1 MAATVRFD
9 EKLKIAMQINVQ
21 ACKDVMQICSEMVHL
36 KSIVHVSTAYTQ
48 CPQPYIEEKF
58 YPPPLDSGEMLVLT
72 KCTSDKLLE
81 CITPVLLD
89 KWPNT
94 YTFTK
99 AIAEDVVHQHGAG
112 LPIGMF
118 RPGIGKCLCHLLF
131 HKRIFIGSSS
141 LALISCFAFSFFPL
155 LSFFVWPESSS
166 LFLFVDLCNHFQKPH
181 CLALC
186 AIH

>member
-9 EKLKIAMQINVQ
+9 EKLKVAMQINVQ
-21 ACKDVMQICSEMVHL
+21 ACKDVMQICSEMVAL
-36 KSIVHVSTAYTQ
+36 KSVVHVSTAYTQ
-48 CPQPYIEEKF
+48 CPQRYIEEKF

-99 AIAEDVVHQHGAG
+99 AIAEDVVHQHGSG

-118 RPGIGKCLCHLLF
+118 RPGIGMQLLF
-131 HKRIFIGSSS
+131 CFIHQVFEIIW
-141 LALISCFAFSFFPL
+141 L
-155 LSFFVWPESSS
+155 W
-166 LFLFVDLCNHFQKPH
+166 
-181 CLALC
+181 
-186 AIH
+186 

>member
-21 ACKDVMQICSEMVHL
+21 ACKDVMQICSEMVDL

-48 CPQPYIEEKF
+48 CPQRYIEEKF

-118 RPGIGKCLCHLLF
+118 RPGIGMF
-131 HKRIFIGSSS
+131 SMSQFI
-141 LALISCFAFSFFPL
+141 
-155 LSFFVWPESSS
+155 W
-166 LFLFVDLCNHFQKPH
+166 FLFYVTHFRLPSVGQFRFYLIFLQFCFDLFFRSYFI
-181 CLALC
+181 L
-186 AIH
+186 I

>member
-9 EKLKIAMQINVQ
+9 EKLKVAMQINVQ
-21 ACKDVMQICSEMVHL
+21 ACKDVMQICSEMMCL

-48 CPQPYIEEKF
+48 CPQRYIEEKF

-99 AIAEDVVHQHGAG
+99 AIAEDVVHQHGSG

-118 RPGIGKCLCHLLF
+118 RPGIGKR
-131 HKRIFIGSSS
+131 KV
-141 LALISCFAFSFFPL
+141 FFFLQL
-155 LSFFVWPESSS
+155 LSFSLVVRFVNRIRDTQQTFFIELTFFFCVACRSVTKSQTNQFWNLRLSR
-166 LFLFVDLCNHFQKPH
+166 F
-181 CLALC
+181 
-186 AIH
+186 

>member
-1 MAATVRFD
+1 MGKYIILCNIT
-9 EKLKIAMQINVQ
+9 N
-21 ACKDVMQICSEMVHL
+21 
-36 KSIVHVSTAYTQ
+36 Y
-48 CPQPYIEEKF
+48 PQRYIEEKF

-72 KCTSDKLLE
+72 KCTSDKLIE

-118 RPGIGKCLCHLLF
+118 RPGIGMFLVF
-131 HKRIFIGSSS
+131 HFINKLIIKMELICSS
-141 LALISCFAFSFFPL
+141 
-155 LSFFVWPESSS
+155 FV
-166 LFLFVDLCNHFQKPH
+166 
-181 CLALC
+181 
-186 AIH
+186 

>member
-9 EKLKIAMQINVQ
+9 EKLKVAMQINVQ
-21 ACKDVMQICSEMVHL
+21 ACKDVLQICSEMINL

-48 CPQPYIEEKF
+48 CPQRHIEEKF
-58 YPPPLDSGEMLVLT
+58 YPPPIDSGEMLVLT
-72 KCTSDKLLE
+72 EYTSDKVLE

-118 RPGIGKCLCHLLF
+118 RPGIGEF
-131 HKRIFIGSSS
+131 SAS
-141 LALISCFAFSFFPL
+141 LNDVYRPCSAVITLHHFSLLISVVHSNFNIP
-155 LSFFVWPESSS
+155 
-166 LFLFVDLCNHFQKPH
+166 
-181 CLALC
+181 
-186 AIH
+186 

>member
-21 ACKDVMQICSEMVHL
+21 ACKDVMQICSEMVNL
-36 KSIVHVSTAYTQ
+36 KSVVHVSTAYTQ
-48 CPQPYIEEKF
+48 CPQRYIEEKF
-58 YPPPLDSGEMLVLT
+58 YPPPIHSGEMLVFT
-72 KCTSDKLLE
+72 KCTSDKLIE

-118 RPGIGKCLCHLLF
+118 RPGIGMF
-131 HKRIFIGSSS
+131 
-141 LALISCFAFSFFPL
+141 
-155 LSFFVWPESSS
+155 LSF
-166 LFLFVDLCNHFQKPH
+166 LFTPILIYSQLERT
-181 CLALC
+181 
-186 AIH
+186 